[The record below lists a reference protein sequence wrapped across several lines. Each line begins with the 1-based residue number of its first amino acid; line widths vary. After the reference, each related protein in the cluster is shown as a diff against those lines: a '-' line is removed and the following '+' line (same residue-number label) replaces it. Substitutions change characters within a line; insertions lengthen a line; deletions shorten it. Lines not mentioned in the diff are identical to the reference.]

1 MWSVAV
7 AALWSLSALPPGPL
21 PAGAVVVGTAGL
33 DDDATAIGALVV
45 DGDGAR
51 LLPVATLAH
60 RAGFVPAGAVVDD
73 RRLVFAVR
81 DGAARDARV
90 VVLDVDTGATR
101 TLVDEVVPEQA
112 PVVVQDAAGPAVV
125 VVRPWDVDVAGA
137 TFDVLRVDVAG
148 GAAEVLAS
156 RRALWV
162 TPVRGALARA
172 DLRFLVK
179 DGGEAGETGDGGLH
193 IDAVVEGAFVP
204 GPRLPWRSART
215 PVLAG
220 PAGSAG
226 AVLLEAAVPAASSSS
241 APTTTGRRAA
251 LVDDAGAEHGRGL
264 AGMDLVV
271 TATVEDGVDDGVAGG
286 GAGDVVVRTVA
297 VGTGRKDGSLRVLRR
312 VGDDDAGRWQERRAG
327 AVGVA
332 RPRAVTAGGDVVVW
346 LDRGA
351 SQPGALW
358 LVRADGTSLRLLP
371 PRPRFVVQVYGVVAP
386 PPASSSAPTSA
397 RPPSP
402 PGASS
407 STPVPGVR
415 P

>member
-21 PAGAVVVGTAGL
+21 PPGAVVVGTAGL

-73 RRLVFAVR
+73 RRLVFSVR

-125 VVRPWDVDVAGA
+125 VVRPWDADAAGA

-179 DGGEAGETGDGGLH
+179 DGGEAGVDGDGGLH
-193 IDAVVEGAFVP
+193 IDAVVDGAFVA

-220 PAGSAG
+220 PAGRAG
-226 AVLLEAAVPAASSSS
+226 AVLLEAAAPTDSSSPASS
-241 APTTTGRRAA
+241 TGRRAA
-251 LVDDAGAEHGRGL
+251 LVDDAGGQHGRGL
-264 AGMDLVV
+264 AGMDPVV
-271 TATVEDGVDDGVAGG
+271 VATVGDGDAGGVAG
-286 GAGDVVVRTVA
+286 VVVRTA
-297 VGTGRKDGSLRVLRR
+297 AAGTGRKDGSLRVRRR
-312 VGDDDAGRWQERRAG
+312 VGDVDAGPWQERRAG
-327 AVGVA
+327 AAGVA
-332 RPRAVTAGGDVVVW
+332 RPRAVTAGGDVVAW

-351 SQPGALW
+351 SLPGELW

-386 PPASSSAPTSA
+386 APATSSSPPPPT
-397 RPPSP
+397 PPSPSPAP

-407 STPVPGVR
+407 TQPGVR